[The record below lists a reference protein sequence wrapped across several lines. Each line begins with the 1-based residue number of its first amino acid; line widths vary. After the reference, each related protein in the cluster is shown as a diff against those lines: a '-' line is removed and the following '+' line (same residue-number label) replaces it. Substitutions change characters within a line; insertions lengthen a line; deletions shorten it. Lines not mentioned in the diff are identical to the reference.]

1 MQQLARENRS
11 LAERIGQ
18 WIKDFV
24 RRLKRAF
31 KGVEARHEEA
41 RILMRHAEDMQKM
54 WDRALVQAVY
64 NRDAQDSKKAATEGG
79 GVKYSV
85 HETIDG
91 YTYTMIDATEIK
103 AEGISGSENIG
114 KKARI
119 YMRQHF
125 RGVVLPLGKT
135 KGAYIRSD
143 GINEYTNPAKYL
155 SEEDY
160 SSKMLAATEL
170 DNMLQASTFLRWAK
184 DNGHH
189 KEATRGW
196 NYYQTVFA
204 VNIGGSIRVYQ
215 GEVQIMRITRGDV
228 FHDITKIKDITNSN
242 MGQSISANA
251 QSAGNAYGNI
261 SAPDDSI
268 SDSAGSVNTKYSQWD
283 EGVSDR
289 ELLLDAATEE
299 NASEAVLAYARKYKA
314 YEGLLRREERL
325 RARLEASRA
334 AEQKQTGPAD
344 NGATEIEEKLRKCRE
359 EIARAEMRLAKL
371 EAGAEL
377 RREADKAREKWWN
390 RNMAE
395 AVRSNRQ
402 IREENTELKSYVEA
416 YRRQMERTKPGE
428 ERVRTEDVNRLAR
441 ALLKEHGSGLDS
453 SYLARR
459 LQKLGDYIV
468 SNNGGE
474 GISYQKLRQEARSL
488 AKEIAENCTVEI
500 DDNRELR
507 KEIRDYL
514 KDTRLQISD
523 ELRGD
528 IADFEDFRRSNF
540 GTLRMAKDGRSCSGD
555 ENNET
560 HAKIKNGGIKN
571 ERTR

>member
-1 MQQLARENRS
+1 
-11 LAERIGQ
+11 
-18 WIKDFV
+18 
-24 RRLKRAF
+24 
-31 KGVEARHEEA
+31 
-41 RILMRHAEDMQKM
+41 
-54 WDRALVQAVY
+54 
-64 NRDAQDSKKAATEGG
+64 
-79 GVKYSV
+79 
-85 HETIDG
+85 
-91 YTYTMIDATEIK
+91 MIDATEIK

-170 DNMLQASTFLRWAK
+170 DNMLKASTFLRWAK

-204 VNIGGSIRVYQ
+204 VNIDGSIRVYQ

-261 SAPDDSI
+261 SASNNSI
-268 SDSAGSVNTKYSQWD
+268 SNSAGSVNTKYSQWD

-299 NASEAVLAYARKYKA
+299 NASEAVLAYARKYRA

-325 RARLEASRA
+325 KARLEAARA
-334 AEQKQTGPAD
+334 AEQSRTGSEGPSGTPAPASAHD
-344 NGATEIEEKLRKCRE
+344 DGGISRGTTPQRPHVSHEKR
-359 EIARAEMRLAKL
+359 
-371 EAGAEL
+371 
-377 RREADKAREKWWN
+377 
-390 RNMAE
+390 
-395 AVRSNRQ
+395 
-402 IREENTELKSYVEA
+402 
-416 YRRQMERTKPGE
+416 
-428 ERVRTEDVNRLAR
+428 RTE
-441 ALLKEHGSGLDS
+441 K
-453 SYLARR
+453 
-459 LQKLGDYIV
+459 I
-468 SNNGGE
+468 
-474 GISYQKLRQEARSL
+474 
-488 AKEIAENCTVEI
+488 
-500 DDNRELR
+500 
-507 KEIRDYL
+507 
-514 KDTRLQISD
+514 
-523 ELRGD
+523 
-528 IADFEDFRRSNF
+528 
-540 GTLRMAKDGRSCSGD
+540 CSP
-555 ENNET
+555 E
-560 HAKIKNGGIKN
+560 
-571 ERTR
+571 